1 MMWWYNP
8 EFNNIS
14 LQVEGVEYSETFARV
29 AKMTSLQ
36 MLLAMVAIEDF
47 ELVQLDIKTSFLNDM
62 PEEDIHMEQA
72 EGFFMVL

>member
-47 ELVQLDIKTSFLNDM
+47 ELLQLDIKTTFLN
-62 PEEDIHMEQA
+62 IHMEQA
-72 EGFFMVL
+72 KGFFMVL